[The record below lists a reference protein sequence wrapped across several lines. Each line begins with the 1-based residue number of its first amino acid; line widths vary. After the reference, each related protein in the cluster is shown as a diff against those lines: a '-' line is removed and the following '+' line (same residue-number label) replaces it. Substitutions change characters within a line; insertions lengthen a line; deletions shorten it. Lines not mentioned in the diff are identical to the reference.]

1 MKAIKTYIFYVHT
14 NELLSQTVK
23 ALKRLPDVEKWLVN
37 DMRMQ
42 KVLIDNEWRNKNK
55 GQPMNPLYQ

>member
-1 MKAIKTYIFYVHT
+1 MKAIKIYIFYVHT

-42 KVLIDNEWRNKNK
+42 KVLIDNEWRNRNK
-55 GQPMNPLYQ
+55 GQPMNPLYL